1 MQLILGHALCYSL
14 TYKDS
19 KQDLDGDSRGKQRTK
34 ITHKKTLNT
43 FDHVRSL
50 LLQYCKDLWELQ
62 FWAKRDYGSRPSY
75 VFFWMTEFLS

>member
-19 KQDLDGDSRGKQRTK
+19 KQDLDSDSRGKQRTK

-50 LLQYCKDLWELQ
+50 LLQYCKDLWE
-62 FWAKRDYGSRPSY
+62 FNAGPRGIMSHDPHTCSFG
-75 VFFWMTEFLS
+75 